1 MSESCCA
8 IPETN
13 TSGTDICPTC
23 GQKGKPVGAETIN
36 ALVRPELRPDS
47 GFPGGY
53 YCPNPQDATLYFFD
67 GAQVPISKEDVLV
80 RVGFKESG
88 APQMVCY
95 CFEHTKDAIQEDW
108 AHGESRIEARIREK
122 VAAGSCS
129 CEVKNP
135 KGKCCLGD
143 VRAAYKELEAAE
155 EITA

>member
-1 MSESCCA
+1 MPESCCT

-23 GQKGKPVGAETIN
+23 GAQGKPVGAETIN
-36 ALVRPELRPDS
+36 ALVRPEQKPSS

-53 YCPNPQDATLYFFD
+53 YCPNPQDVTLYFFD
-67 GAQVPISKEDVLV
+67 SGFEPISKDEAKV
-80 RVGFKESG
+80 RVGFKETG
-88 APQMVCY
+88 PPQMVCY
-95 CFEHTKDAIQEDW
+95 CFEHTKDAIQEDFK

-122 VAAGSCS
+122 VTAGSCS

-143 VRAAYKELEAAE
+143 VRAAYKELNVPPA
-155 EITA
+155 I